1 MKTTNN
7 LTIAGGTGF
16 LGQVLIEQLQ
26 GSFDTIYVL
35 TRKFRPDYENVKYI
49 QWDGLTLGDWQQT
62 IDHSNTVINLSGKSV
77 DCRYTQKNKIAILA
91 SRVNTTRALGKA
103 ILLSKTPPTLW
114 INSSTA
120 TIYKD
125 EKQKLMDEFT
135 GEIGHNFSEN
145 VAQNWEQAF
154 FDCYKRGVRQVA
166 LRTSIVL
173 GKKGGAL
180 LPLKNLV
187 KSGFGGKQGDGEQ
200 KVSWIHEQDFAR
212 SVQFIIENEHIE
224 GVINLVAPT
233 PVTNKKFMKSLRE
246 TLQVS
251 FGLPLPRPLLE
262 IGAKLIKTETE
273 LILKSRNV
281 IPDRLLQQGFRFR
294 FPRVEL
300 ALKDLLTS

>member
-1 MKTTNN
+1 MNSNN

-16 LGQVLIEQLQ
+16 LGRVLIEQFKD
-26 GSFDTIYVL
+26 SFDTIYIL
-35 TRKFRPDYENVKYI
+35 TRKFRPDYDNVKHVI
-49 QWDGLTLGDWQQT
+49 WDGLTMGTWQKI
-62 IDHSNTVINLSGKSV
+62 IDNSEVVINLSGKSV

-91 SRVNTTRALGKA
+91 SRVNTTRAIGKA
-103 ILLSKTPPTLW
+103 ILVSPTPPSLW

-125 EKQKLMDEFT
+125 EKQKPMDEFT
-135 GEIGHNFSEN
+135 GEIGHSFSEN

-187 KSGFGGKQGDGEQ
+187 KFGFGGKQGDGSQ
-200 KVSWIHEQDFAR
+200 KVSWIHEKDFAR
-212 SVQFIIENEHIE
+212 SVAFIIKNQHLE

-233 PVTNKKFMKSLRE
+233 PVTNKTFMMHIRKILNI
-246 TLQVS
+246 S
-251 FGLPLPRPLLE
+251 FGLPLPKPLLE
-262 IGAKLIKTETE
+262 LGARLVKTETE

-281 IPDRLLQQGFRFR
+281 VPDRLLQQGFSFK

-300 ALKDLLTS
+300 ALKDLLLS